1 MYALD
6 HIVHPHAYLA
16 DTALYRHSMGIK
28 NIVGE
33 NEMEDNPFFETK
45 HADKIVRTMEEMVK
59 TISIVSEWDNRY
71 DNVSTYAE
79 AVGEK
84 EIQVTVSI
92 FHINYRP
99 LIGMVT
105 AYTMEKM
112 EKELIANGF
121 GPLILG
127 GSSTPPV

>member
-1 MYALD
+1 M
-6 HIVHPHAYLA
+6 
-16 DTALYRHSMGIK
+16 K
-28 NIVGE
+28 
-33 NEMEDNPFFETK
+33 DNPFFETK
-45 HADKIVRTMEEMVK
+45 RAVKIIRTMEEMVK
-59 TISIVSEWDNRY
+59 TISIVSEWDNQY

-99 LIGMVT
+99 LIGIVT
-105 AYTMEKM
+105 THTMEEM

-121 GPLILG
+121 GPLIRG